1 MSHVALICPP
11 FHSHLRVFEALGG
24 ELLRRG
30 HRVTFLLNA
39 GASPSAGPPGL
50 MRRETGSRSGRDIE
64 ALLARAAR
72 PTGPLGILRTVA
84 DAAELTD
91 ELCRDGPA
99 ILTDIGADAI
109 VGDAMEPAAGL
120 LADHLGLPHVSLSAA
135 LPVHHDPAV
144 PLPFLSWSYDPSERG
159 MKRNRGGERVA
170 RLLLTRQRRTIA
182 RWADAFG
189 LPPRDGLADCLSRGA
204 QISQLVP
211 SFDFP
216 RAAAPHRH
224 MVGPLRAGPRDA
236 IANDDAGGG
245 RPLVFASLGTLQG
258 HRVDIFRAVARACRD
273 LEIRCIVAHC
283 GRLTP
288 SQAAR
293 IDADLVTD
301 FVPQEKILQSAAVCV
316 THAGMNTVLDSLAA
330 GVPML
335 AIPIAFDQPG
345 IAARIVH
352 HGVGE
357 RLSRFLVSPGRVKAS
372 LARLLAEASFR
383 DRARAIGRDIATSGG
398 VGLAADIV
406 EEAILGRASRI
417 EMGRNG

>member
-1 MSHVALICPP
+1 MSRIALICPP

-30 HRVTFLLNA
+30 HSVTFVLNA
-39 GASPSAGPPGL
+39 GAPPSAGPAGL
-50 MRRETGSRSGRDIE
+50 MRRETGGGSERDLE

-72 PTGPLGILRTVA
+72 PNGPLGILRTVA

-91 ELCRDGPA
+91 ELCREGPG
-99 ILTDIGADAI
+99 ILTEIGADAV
-109 VGDAMEPAAGL
+109 VGDAMEPASGL
-120 LADHLGLPHVSLSAA
+120 LADHLGLPHVSLAAA
-135 LPVHHDPAV
+135 LPVHHDPTV
-144 PLPFLSWSYDPSERG
+144 PLPFLSWSYDPSEKGLR
-159 MKRNRGGERVA
+159 RNRGGERVA
-170 RLLLTRQRRTIA
+170 RQLLTRQRRTIA
-182 RWADAFG
+182 RWAQQFA
-189 LPPRDGLADCLSRGA
+189 LPPRDSLWDCLSRTA

-216 RAAAPHRH
+216 REPASHRH
-224 MVGPLRAGPRDA
+224 MVGPLRAAPRVEV
-236 IANDDAGGG
+236 ANDGADGA

-258 HRVDIFRAVARACRD
+258 HRVEIFRAVAKACRE
-273 LEIRCIVAHC
+273 LGARCVVAHC
-283 GRLTP
+283 GRLDAAR
-288 SQAAR
+288 AAR

-301 FVPQEKILQSAAVCV
+301 FVPQEKILRSASVCV

-357 RLSRFLVSPGRVKAS
+357 RISRMLVSPKRVKAS
-372 LARLLAEASFR
+372 LARLLPEASVR
-383 DRARAIGRDIATSGG
+383 DKARAIGRDIATSGG
-398 VGLAADIV
+398 VVLAADIV
-406 EEAILGRASRI
+406 EDVILGKAARVGT
-417 EMGRNG
+417 GRNA

>member
-30 HRVTFLLNA
+30 HQVTFLLNA
-39 GASPSAGPPGL
+39 GASPSAGPAGL
-50 MRRETGSRSGRDIE
+50 MRRETGTREGRDLE

-99 ILTDIGADAI
+99 ILADIGADAI

-120 LADHLGLPHVSLSAA
+120 IADHLGLPHVSLAAA
-135 LPVHHDPAV
+135 LPVHDDPTV
-144 PLPFLSWSYDPSERG
+144 PLPYLSWSYDPSEKG
-159 MKRNRGGERVA
+159 LSRNRGGERVA

-182 RWADAFG
+182 RWADRFG
-189 LPPRDGLADCLSRGA
+189 LPPRDGLSDCLSRTA
-204 QISQLVP
+204 QISQLVR

-216 RAAAPHRH
+216 RQPASHRH
-224 MVGPLRAGPRDA
+224 MVGPLRPARHDDV
-236 IANDDAGGG
+236 ANDDRGGK

-258 HRVDIFRAVARACRD
+258 HRVEIFRAVARACRELD
-273 LEIRCIVAHC
+273 VRCVVAHC
-283 GRLTP
+283 GRLGP
-288 SQAAR
+288 AEASR
-293 IDADLVTD
+293 IGADLVTD
-301 FVPQEKILQSAAVCV
+301 FVPQEKILRSASVCV

-345 IAARIVH
+345 IAARILH

-357 RLSRFLVSPGRVKAS
+357 RLSRVLVSPGRVKAS

-383 DRARAIGRDIATSGG
+383 DRARMIGRDIAMSGG
-398 VGLAADIV
+398 VVLAADIV
-406 EEAILGRASRI
+406 EDTIFGKTSRI
-417 EMGRNG
+417 GMGGG

>member
-1 MSHVALICPP
+1 MSHVVLICPP

-39 GASPSAGPPGL
+39 GASPSAGPAGL
-50 MRRETGSRSGRDIE
+50 MRRETSPRTDRDLD

-99 ILTDIGADAI
+99 ILREIGADAI

-120 LADHLGLPHVSLSAA
+120 LAAHLGMPHVSVSAA
-135 LPVHHDPAV
+135 LPVHDDPAV
-144 PLPFLSWSYDPSERG
+144 PLPYLSWPYDPSEKG
-159 MKRNRGGERVA
+159 LKRNRGGQRVA

-182 RWADAFG
+182 RWAEAFG
-189 LPPRDGLADCLSRGA
+189 LPPHDGLADCLSRTA

-216 RAAAPHRH
+216 RQPASHRH
-224 MVGPLRAGPRDA
+224 MVGPLRTARPVE
-236 IANDDAGGG
+236 IANDDAGGS

-258 HRVDIFRAVARACRD
+258 HRDSIFRAVAQACRE
-273 LEIRCIVAHC
+273 LGVRCVIAHC
-283 GRLTP
+283 GGLSP
-288 SQAAR
+288 SEAGR
-293 IDADLVTD
+293 IEADLVTD
-301 FVPQEKILQSAAVCV
+301 FVPQEKILRSASVCV

-335 AIPIAFDQPG
+335 AVPIAFDQPG

-357 RLSRFLVSPGRVKAS
+357 RLSRVLVSPGRVKAS

-383 DRARAIGRDIATSGG
+383 DKASAIGRDIAASGG
-398 VGLAADIV
+398 VALAADIV
-406 EEAILGRASRI
+406 EEAILGKLSRI
-417 EMGRNG
+417 GTGRN

>member
-30 HRVTFLLNA
+30 HRVTLLLNA
-39 GASPSAGPPGL
+39 GASPSAGPAGL
-50 MRRETGSRSGRDIE
+50 MRRETGTRAGRDLE

-91 ELCRDGPA
+91 ELCRDGPG
-99 ILTDIGADAI
+99 ILTEIGADAI

-120 LADHLGLPHVSLSAA
+120 LADHLGLPHVSLAAA
-135 LPVHHDPAV
+135 LPVHHDPTV
-144 PLPFLSWSYDPSERG
+144 PLPFLSWPYDPSAKG
-159 MKRNRGGERVA
+159 LSRNRGGERVA

-182 RWADAFG
+182 RWAEAFG
-189 LPPRDGLADCLSRGA
+189 LPPRDTLSDCLSRKA

-216 RAAAPHRH
+216 RQPASHRH
-224 MVGPLRAGPRDA
+224 MVGPLRTARRDEV
-236 IANDDAGGG
+236 ANDDAGGK

-258 HRVDIFRAVARACRD
+258 HRVQIFRAVALACRA
-273 LEIRCIVAHC
+273 LGVRCVVAHC
-283 GRLTP
+283 GRLNP
-288 SQAAR
+288 HDASR
-293 IDADLVTD
+293 IGADLVTD
-301 FVPQEKILQSAAVCV
+301 FVPQEKILQSASVCV
-316 THAGMNTVLDSLAA
+316 THAGMNTVMDSLAA

-357 RLSRFLVSPGRVKAS
+357 RLSRVLVSPGRVKAS

-383 DRARAIGRDIATSGG
+383 DRAQMIGRDIATSGG
-398 VGLAADIV
+398 VVLAANIV
-406 EEAILGRASRI
+406 EDAILGEVSRI
-417 EMGRNG
+417 GMGGG

>member
-39 GASPSAGPPGL
+39 GASPSAGPAGL
-50 MRRETGSRSGRDIE
+50 MRRETGSGSGRDLE

-91 ELCRDGPA
+91 ELCRDGPG
-99 ILTDIGADAI
+99 ILTDIGVDAI

-120 LADHLGLPHVSLSAA
+120 IADHLGLPHVSLSAA
-135 LPVHHDPAV
+135 LPVHDDPSV
-144 PLPFLSWSYDPSERG
+144 PLPFLSWPYDPSEKG
-159 MKRNRGGERVA
+159 LSRNRGGERVA

-182 RWADAFG
+182 RWADRFG
-189 LPPRDGLADCLSRGA
+189 LPPRDGLSDCLSRTA
-204 QISQLVP
+204 QISQLVE

-216 RAAAPHRH
+216 RQPASHRH
-224 MVGPLRAGPRDA
+224 MVGPLRAVRRDA
-236 IANDDAGGG
+236 VANDDSDGG

-258 HRVDIFRAVARACRD
+258 HRVEIFRAVARACRE
-273 LEIRCIVAHC
+273 LGARCVVAHC
-283 GRLTP
+283 GRLGP
-288 SQAAR
+288 AEAAR
-293 IDADLVTD
+293 IGADLVTD
-301 FVPQEKILQSAAVCV
+301 FVPQEKILRSASVCV

-357 RLSRFLVSPGRVKAS
+357 RLSRVLVSPGRVKAS

-383 DRARAIGRDIATSGG
+383 ERARVIGRDIAMSGG
-398 VGLAADIV
+398 VVLAADIV
-406 EEAILGRASRI
+406 EDAIFGTASRI
-417 EMGRNG
+417 GMGGG